1 MIEVRLECLRI
12 VAHRASERDM
22 ESPEIIAEKCF
33 GWVMKNILPAEYMG

>member
-33 GWVMKNILPAEYMG
+33 GWVIKNILPAEYMG